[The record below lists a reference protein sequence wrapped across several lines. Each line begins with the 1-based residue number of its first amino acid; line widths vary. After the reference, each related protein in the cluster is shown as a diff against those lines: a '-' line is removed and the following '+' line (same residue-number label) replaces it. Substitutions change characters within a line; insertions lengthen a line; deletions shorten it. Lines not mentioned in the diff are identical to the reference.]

1 MKAAHPPAPTQD
13 NVYQPYQSSQPN
25 NNELSFVNYDQNLY
39 SNSAPAY
46 PNASVT
52 GSNQIYSGQ
61 LMMMQTTLMTPAAS
75 MPSVPSNPIF
85 MHKELEETPNNI

>member
-1 MKAAHPPAPTQD
+1 MKAAHPPVSTQN
-13 NVYQPYQSSQPN
+13 NVNQPYQSSQPN
-25 NNELSFVNYDQNLY
+25 NNELSFINYDQNLY

-46 PNASVT
+46 PNAIAT

-61 LMMMQTTLMTPAAS
+61 LMMMQTTLITPTPPV
-75 MPSVPSNPIF
+75 PSVPSNPIF